1 VNTPIVN
8 LDRLVSRIVLDVNLL
23 RWFAV
28 RGDMREAVLNSI
40 ALIRQRNEPG
50 EQAILDFLERHVS
63 TSEG

>member
-1 VNTPIVN
+1 MNTPIVN

>member
-1 VNTPIVN
+1 MNTPIVN

-40 ALIRQRNEPG
+40 ALNRQRNEPG